1 MSTLEVPVL
10 RLRKRR
16 APEQESVLDLGDG
29 KSPERR
35 RADARRAQYEHQ
47 KRLLE
52 VGGAEPLIA
61 DPQAHKSDL

>member
-1 MSTLEVPVL
+1 M
-10 RLRKRR
+10 
-16 APEQESVLDLGDG
+16 LDLGDG

-61 DPQAHKSDL
+61 DLQADKSDL